1 MSTISVTSYGEFIMA
16 FSINS
21 SLSAIKAFGTKL
33 GVHANN
39 VANSDSEGFKKRRVI
54 LRENATS
61 GVQVNIEKVETPIP
75 LNTESTSRPVTEK
88 ERSDVDLAEEFP
100 QILITKRGFESNLMV
115 LKTYDEMI
123 GSIIDLLG

>member
-1 MSTISVTSYGEFIMA
+1 MA
-16 FSINS
+16 FSINI
-21 SLSAIKAFGTKL
+21 SLSAIKAFGTKM

-39 VANSDSEGFKKRRVI
+39 VANSDSKGFKKSRSV
-54 LRENATS
+54 LGENATG
-61 GVQVNIEKVETPIP
+61 GVQVNIERVETPIF
-75 LNTESTSRPVTEK
+75 LNAESTSRPVTEK
-88 ERSDVDLAEEFP
+88 EGSDVDLAEEFP